1 MLKND
6 KLDALIL
13 LSGSVLLSKNVELYQ
28 NGSLSLV
35 KRPRSLDTKVQR
47 SINRERRSRE
57 FGTFFQYG
65 RRIAAAVLIACSL
78 SFAAVMSVEAV
89 RTTLWDTIVRF
100 FDEYLSVSYVTE
112 TQPPKQLE
120 DIKEPSFSDK
130 GWEKQVVLETVSMR
144 SVIYRKNGT
153 KILTYTQEILDGEAW
168 FDNEDTEIENIAISD
183 RPAML
188 MFRKNQKTYSL
199 SWSDGAYAYTLDAHV
214 PELTKEDLIHMAETI
229 G

>member
-65 RRIAAAVLIACSL
+65 RRIAAA
-78 SFAAVMSVEAV
+78 
-89 RTTLWDTIVRF
+89 RF
-100 FDEYLSVSYVTE
+100 PL
-112 TQPPKQLE
+112 PPL
-120 DIKEPSFSDK
+120 
-130 GWEKQVVLETVSMR
+130 
-144 SVIYRKNGT
+144 
-153 KILTYTQEILDGEAW
+153 
-168 FDNEDTEIENIAISD
+168 
-183 RPAML
+183 
-188 MFRKNQKTYSL
+188 
-199 SWSDGAYAYTLDAHV
+199 
-214 PELTKEDLIHMAETI
+214 
-229 G
+229 